1 VKESVPSAVADFPY
15 EIMRMPKVFAHYQYH
30 NLVQYTEMPRGGHF
44 GAFEEPKLVSD
55 DIKKFVKTVLDNQQN
70 ENSKA

>member
-1 VKESVPSAVADFPY
+1 
-15 EIMRMPKVFAHYQYH
+15 
-30 NLVQYTEMPRGGHF
+30 MPRGGHF